1 MTKPQPPD
9 YDRTLCTSDICDSTH
24 ECARHISHYQFDP
37 DRRVWLKDFTN
48 LVQECEHFEPLPE
61 ATL

>member
-1 MTKPQPPD
+1 MTKPQPLD

-61 ATL
+61 ARP

>member
-9 YDRTLCTSDICDSTH
+9 YDRTFCTSDFCDSTH

-48 LVQECEHFEPLPE
+48 LVQECEHFEPIEE
-61 ATL
+61 ATP

>member
-61 ATL
+61 AKP